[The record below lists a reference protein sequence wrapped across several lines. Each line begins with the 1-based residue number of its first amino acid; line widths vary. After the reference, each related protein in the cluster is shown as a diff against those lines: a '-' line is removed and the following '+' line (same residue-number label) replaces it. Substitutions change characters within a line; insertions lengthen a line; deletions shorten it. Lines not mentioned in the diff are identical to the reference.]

1 MAVDELYSAQHPLL
15 LSNGAHDNKQN
26 VKIRGFFVS
35 LAKWALKL
43 TMWVVFVA
51 WVALFFLVPTDFGS
65 ALYDDW
71 VDATCG
77 TLFGETGS
85 VLLLY
90 SGPIAIIVLLAVP
103 YLLISGEEQHE
114 ELLQEKRTPRFR
126 LWTFPVL
133 VDGPLGVVS
142 AAELIGII
150 LFVVFVLWAVYSYT
164 VVNFEMLPSYGD
176 LTLKEK
182 RVFMLQMSAYSFGLI
197 SLSCLAFLFLPIT
210 RGSILLRLIDIPF
223 EHATRYHIWL
233 GNLIMFLLTL
243 HGLCYMIVWAI
254 RGIVPSEIIEWKS
267 DGGANFA
274 GVICYVFGLLIWVTT
289 LPPVRKRYFELF
301 FYTHQLYIL
310 FVIFL
315 ALHIGDTNF
324 SKAAGGIFLFMLD
337 RFLRFCQSRK
347 TVNVISTT
355 SFPCGTV
362 KLVLS
367 KPGNLPYNALS
378 FIFLRVREL
387 SWLQWHPFS
396 VSSSPLDGKNH
407 LSVLIKTVGD
417 WTTKLSG
424 QVSDIADESQLEL
437 PVQPHSQI
445 MASVEGPYGH
455 ESPYHLMYEKLIL
468 VAGGS
473 GISPFLAILSDIIH
487 LSKEKKPGLPKHVL
501 LVWAVKGSN
510 ELSIFSAIGMESICP
525 FSTDELNIEI
535 QTYVTQESEP
545 SLEEGN
551 LHKPTS
557 PSLLSLAKGGS
568 MSVLVGT
575 GNKIW
580 VGSYVILSTIGFVIS
595 LGLLDI
601 CYINPFS
608 ISYWWY
614 KGLLFVACMVI
625 SIFIFG
631 GLVVGLWCL
640 WEKRTIAR
648 EEVKEDGE
656 KIDMMQHNAATDKN
670 LCQET
675 LANSYSVRYGC
686 RPDFRE
692 IFGSVSDGWGHV
704 DVGVIVCGPPT
715 LQSSVAKECRL
726 QNLKRRKNGP
736 IFHFNSHSFDL

>member
-1 MAVDELYSAQHPLL
+1 
-15 LSNGAHDNKQN
+15 
-26 VKIRGFFVS
+26 
-35 LAKWALKL
+35 
-43 TMWVVFVA
+43 
-51 WVALFFLVPTDFGS
+51 
-65 ALYDDW
+65 
-71 VDATCG
+71 
-77 TLFGETGS
+77 
-85 VLLLY
+85 
-90 SGPIAIIVLLAVP
+90 
-103 YLLISGEEQHE
+103 
-114 ELLQEKRTPRFR
+114 
-126 LWTFPVL
+126 
-133 VDGPLGVVS
+133 
-142 AAELIGII
+142 
-150 LFVVFVLWAVYSYT
+150 
-164 VVNFEMLPSYGD
+164 
-176 LTLKEK
+176 
-182 RVFMLQMSAYSFGLI
+182 MLQMSAYSFGFI

-223 EHATRYHIWL
+223 EHATRYHVWL
-233 GNLIMFLLTL
+233 GNLTMFLLTL

-254 RGIVPSEIIEWKS
+254 RGIIPSEIIEWKS

-289 LPPVRKRYFELF
+289 LPPVRKRYFNLF
-301 FYTHQLYIL
+301 FYTHQLYIV
-310 FVIFL
+310 FVIFM

-324 SKAAGGIFLFMLD
+324 SKAAGGIFIFMLD

-367 KPGNLPYNALS
+367 KPGNLRYNALS

-407 LSVLIKTVGD
+407 LSVLIKAAGD

-424 QVSDIADESQLEL
+424 KVSDIAEESQLEL

-487 LSKEKKPGLPKHVL
+487 RSKEKKPCLPRHVL

-545 SLEEGN
+545 SLEEGKF
-551 LHKPTS
+551 HKPTS
-557 PSLLSLAKGGS
+557 SSVLSIAKGGS

-601 CYINPFS
+601 WYINPFS
-608 ISYWWY
+608 ITYWWY
-614 KGLLFVACMVI
+614 KGILLVACMVV

-640 WEKRTIAR
+640 WEKRTSAR

-656 KIDMMQHNAATDKN
+656 KIDMMQCNGATDKD
-670 LCQET
+670 LCQKT
-675 LANSYSVRYGC
+675 LASSYSVRYGC
-686 RPDFRE
+686 RPDFGE

-726 QNLKRRKNGP
+726 QNLKRRKNEQ
-736 IFHFNSHSFDL
+736 IFHFHSHSFDL